1 MKTSVLLVTMSVMK
15 MQAVQIRKVHILAHA
30 NQATLEMVDL
40 VRKLTSA
47 PMVPINVVT
56 LPSV

>member
-15 MQAVQIRKVHILAHA
+15 MQAVQIPKVHILAHA

-40 VRKLTSA
+40 VKKLTSVL
-47 PMVPINVVT
+47 MVLISVVT
-56 LPSV
+56 RPSV